1 MPLNPV
7 EKKAQDI
14 AKVVEENAAA
24 WTPANTDELAASIMA
39 LWGGLIE
46 PILRV
51 VAYEV
56 RPCKGCGVEL
66 AMVRNVHKAG
76 TVIPYEVR
84 TGVNHFVTCP
94 ARDRFRRVPDA
105 RTLPTNPVQDTVN
118 ATDAGAIDQAEQQR
132 LDGIPAGRM
141 PG

>member
-1 MPLNPV
+1 MPENPT
-7 EKKAQDI
+7 EKKARDI
-14 AKVVEENAAA
+14 ADIVAQNAAG
-24 WTPANTDELAASIMA
+24 WTPQNTEELAASIVA

-94 ARDRFRRVPDA
+94 ARDRFKRTPDA
-105 RTLPTNPVQDTVN
+105 RTLPTNPVHDTVN
-118 ATDAGAIDQAEQQR
+118 ASDAGAVDKAEQQR
-132 LDGIPAGRM
+132 FATMPAGRM

>member
-1 MPLNPV
+1 MPPNPV

-24 WTPANTDELAASIMA
+24 WTAQNTDELAASIMA

-51 VAYEV
+51 AAIEV
-56 RPCKGCGVEL
+56 RPCKGCGVML
-66 AMVRNVHKAG
+66 AMVRNQGKAG
-76 TVIPYEVR
+76 VVVPYDLH
-84 TGVNHFVTCP
+84 TGINHFATCP
-94 ARDRFRRVPDA
+94 SRERFRRGPDA
-105 RTLPTNPVQDTVN
+105 RTLPANPVHDTV
-118 ATDAGAIDQAEQQR
+118 AAVDAGAVDKAEQQR